1 MLSHLTS
8 WVNLFGRLGGILVT
22 ITDSLLKVNAAKIKR
37 HMGRFRGTPRSQT
50 HVGSHMNHM
59 TGPIHP
65 GTVRA
70 PDRQRVS
77 PRSQWQISRRDIHER
92 LRVLWGV
99 FLSSAACD
107 SIWCRLEEHPSRL
120 HVVCASTVVISAS
133 WSEPTGI
140 LGMMLHVSITWQCLS
155 TLRVWHAEVLSRW
168 WMTYLLMD
176 EK

>member
-22 ITDSLLKVNAAKIKR
+22 ITVNAAKIKR

-59 TGPIHP
+59 TWPIHP

-70 PDRQRVS
+70 PDRQRIS
-77 PRSQWQISRRDIHER
+77 PRSQWQINRRHTWETQGS
-92 LRVLWGV
+92 LGV

-107 SIWCRLEEHPSRL
+107 SIWCRLEEQKSLHPSRL
-120 HVVCASTVVISAS
+120 HVVCASTAVISAS
-133 WSEPTGI
+133 WSESTGI
-140 LGMMLHVSITWQCLS
+140 LGMMLHVSITRQCLS

-168 WMTYLLMD
+168 WMTYLLMA